1 MNGAKNARGISTR
14 QAHSDIIAKFAR
26 RRRQILRAIAQ
37 NALVVSYLCI
47 SGCAPRIYSPD
58 DAPFIR
64 AHSIFVDRRGAP
76 VRVED
81 SQSEGLQEWN
91 LWPLEYRAQLH
102 ALRDSIERSGRD
114 TLLIFVHGGLVK
126 LSSGMERATVLA
138 REISEK
144 APSTYPIVVNW
155 SSEGVSAYW
164 DQIARVKAGLYE
176 SDPGIISKTF
186 GLTVNAPFD
195 LLTGLVNVPRI
206 ELRRLAEGKRA
217 SDAPRP
223 PNDSTLD
230 ADSIRVSIGKY
241 RRPRS
246 NRYVSNVA
254 AFLTT
259 PVKVAI
265 TDPILFGLGTK
276 AYENM
281 QRSILV
287 TLRPYEEYGR
297 CPGGPF
303 DLPEAKPCAYTRP
316 TGALAVL
323 LDTISAMTSTRRK
336 PHHVVLIGHSMGA
349 IVANEI
355 LRGWPEIP
363 WSDVVYMAAASKVS
377 DAVDAVVPV
386 LRQRANTRF
395 YNLTLHPYADRDEK
409 HFGYLIPRGSLLQWI
424 DGAFSSPRT
433 PGDRVIGRFDNAL
446 MSLQLFPNEQRIRSR
461 VYLKAFGYRD
471 TSDLSV
477 RDWLEPIQHGDF
489 SSAKTGFWRREF
501 WTPKTDSLTRVIR
514 LNLPPD

>member
-1 MNGAKNARGISTR
+1 MHSSTKLR
-14 QAHSDIIAKFAR
+14 VEFSPERKTTSSFVDIGEQRPQKRSRPPRLFFAC
-26 RRRQILRAIAQ
+26 
-37 NALVVSYLCI
+37 ALALL
-47 SGCAPRIYSPD
+47 GCAPRIYSPD
-58 DAPFIR
+58 DAPFVR
-64 AHSIFVDRRGAP
+64 AHSIFVDRVGAP

-81 SQSEGLQEWN
+81 LQSEGLQEWN

-126 LSSGMERATVLA
+126 LSSGMERASVLA

-144 APSTYPIVVNW
+144 SPGIYPVVVNW
-155 SSEGVSAYW
+155 SSEGASAYW
-164 DQIARVKAGLYE
+164 NQITRVKAGLYKAN
-176 SDPGIISKTF
+176 PGVISK
-186 GLTVNAPFD
+186 GIGVVVNVPSD
-195 LLTGLVNVPRI
+195 LLTGLVNVPRT

-241 RRPRS
+241 RRPRA

-259 PVKVAI
+259 PFKVVI

-281 QRSILV
+281 ERSILV

-297 CPGGPF
+297 CPGTPF
-303 DLPEAKPCAYTRP
+303 GRADDKPCGYSRP
-316 TGALAVL
+316 SGALAVL
-323 LDTISAMTSTRRK
+323 LDTIAAMTKGGRK

-363 WSDVVYMAAASKVS
+363 WSDVVYMAAASTVR
-377 DAVDAVVPV
+377 DAVDAVTPV
-386 LRQRANTRF
+386 LRKDSSTRF
-395 YNLTLHPYADRDEK
+395 YNLTLHPYAERDEK
-409 HFGYLIPRGSLLQWI
+409 HFGYFIPRGSLLQWI

-446 MSLQLFPNEQRIRSR
+446 MSLQLFPNDVRIRSR

-489 SSAKTGFWRREF
+489 SSGKTGFWRREF
-501 WTPKTDSLTRVIR
+501 WTPKTDSLTNVIR
-514 LNLPPD
+514 NNLPPD